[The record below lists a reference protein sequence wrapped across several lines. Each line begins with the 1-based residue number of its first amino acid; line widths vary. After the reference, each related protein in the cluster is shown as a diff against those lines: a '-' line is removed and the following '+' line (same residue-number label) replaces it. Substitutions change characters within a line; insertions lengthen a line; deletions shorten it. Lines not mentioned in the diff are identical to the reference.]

1 MRLNVVFIHVE
12 YFIRYTW
19 LLIIYSKKVAQF
31 CLRNKYFMNSSVGTT
46 LSNQMLQTQRI
57 FFSRNV
63 FNTILKC
70 KIHTLVRNPN
80 FVQVSDK
87 DISYFESILDK
98 SNVLTNDLDSYNT
111 DFMGI
116 YKGSSRVVLRPKTTE
131 QVSQILK
138 YCNSRK

>member
-1 MRLNVVFIHVE
+1 
-12 YFIRYTW
+12 
-19 LLIIYSKKVAQF
+19 
-31 CLRNKYFMNSSVGTT
+31 MNSSVGTT